1 MVDLSFTEIERA
13 TSLAWPALEE
23 ITDGSWVARFA
34 RGYTKRANSI
44 HAFDPADTD
53 NAGSRIDAMAALYGA
68 RYLHPTFRVTPLTG
82 AGIVEALDA
91 KGWDVYEQ
99 SLVLAMD
106 LTKRMRPVAATTRL
120 FEANDPEWRALQ
132 GRMAGYDAEAMEN
145 LAGILGKLA
154 MPARGIVVY
163 DDTAHPSG
171 AALAVNANGIAIFL
185 NVVVDPDRRGMG
197 YGRAVMHAA
206 LNWTAQA
213 GATKAAI
220 QVLADNA
227 QAVPLYHSLGFTD
240 AYGYHYRRAPR

>member
-1 MVDLSFTEIERA
+1 MVDLTQTAIEKA
-13 TSLAWPALEE
+13 TFLAWPALEE

-44 HAFDPADTD
+44 HAFDPVDTD

-68 RYLHPTFRVTPLTG
+68 RYLRPTFRVTPLTG
-82 AGIVEALDA
+82 AAVVQALDD
-91 KGWDVYEQ
+91 KGWDVYEP

-106 LTKRMRPVAATTRL
+106 LTRRMRPVAATTRL
-120 FEANDPEWRALQ
+120 FEANDPEWRSLQ
-132 GRMAGYDAEAMEN
+132 GRMAGYDAETMDN
-145 LAGILGKLA
+145 LATILGKLSV
-154 MPARGIVVY
+154 PARGIVVY
-163 DDTAHPSG
+163 DDTAYPAG

-185 NVVVDPDRRGMG
+185 NVVVDPDRRGLG
-197 YGRAVMHAA
+197 FGRAVMHAA
-206 LNWTAQA
+206 LNWTSQA

-227 QAVPLYHSLGFTD
+227 QAVPLYRSLGFTD